1 MPTID
6 PQAFALGFFTVIGLG
21 LLAMY
26 AGIHLRRVHTAQRIT
41 ARWTAWNKAN
51 AAYLDAQLSDVP
63 PRTDDC
69 DLDYG
74 TQLAAALGA
83 SVKHTCSFGPNCALR
98 QQQDEDQARR
108 AAL

>member
-1 MPTID
+1 MSALD

-51 AAYLDAQLSDVP
+51 AAYLDAQLADVP
-63 PRTDDC
+63 PRTGEVHVCNVNGDC
-69 DLDYG
+69 
-74 TQLAAALGA
+74 
-83 SVKHTCSFGPNCALR
+83 
-98 QQQDEDQARR
+98 ARGR
-108 AAL
+108 AAR